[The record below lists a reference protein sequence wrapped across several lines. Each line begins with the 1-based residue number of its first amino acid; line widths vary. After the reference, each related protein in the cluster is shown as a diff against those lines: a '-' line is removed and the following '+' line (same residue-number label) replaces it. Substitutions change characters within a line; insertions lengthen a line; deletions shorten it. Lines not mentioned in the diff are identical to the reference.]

1 MMDKYKYYQKSD
13 KKKESVGTV
22 KAYGLEDAVRKAAI
36 KKHLKMDTFKK
47 LFNIEK
53 MKYEGKN
60 KK

>member
-1 MMDKYKYYQKSD
+1 MMDKYKYYQKTD

-36 KKHLKMDTFKK
+36 KKHLKMNTFKK

-53 MKYEGKN
+53 IKI
-60 KK
+60 